1 MFCSIPGSAEI
12 PREHMSQKFLKYV
25 IPTFLPLENM
35 QSNKQTKLLT
45 VQCVSAVSVCWF
57 ILNISHRAALF
68 ASAAKASCTCC
79 SYIDYHHAK
88 REGQS
93 SSSTTMAAVERKSN
107 FGFLSFLFSA
117 RKIYHIYIYTILVE
131 DLEISIHFVCLC
143 SRRARA
149 TNAILLL

>member
-1 MFCSIPGSAEI
+1 
-12 PREHMSQKFLKYV
+12 
-25 IPTFLPLENM
+25 M

-93 SSSTTMAAVERKSN
+93 RAALLWRQWKEKAISV
-107 FGFLSFLFSA
+107 FFLFSSQLE
-117 RKIYHIYIYTILVE
+117 RYTIYIYIYTILVE